1 MRRFHLLRIEDET
14 GTSGKGVVAEGV
26 RFTDGTV
33 AVRWMS
39 STPTTVIHDNIES
52 VMKIHGHQ
60 GKTQVVWK
68 DD

>member
-1 MRRFHLLRIEDET
+1 LLRIEDET